1 MLNWRIIC
9 AESKLSRAIKS
20 WTCRFDGCS
29 STLFDNLGSFV
40 EHLHNTHNISDF
52 TYLKHAAQISE
63 AVFFIDT
70 SCMGRVDKNQ
80 QSLIVSEDLN
90 EMVEYFDRVEKNK
103 REKMIAF
110 NNKIMVTGKKD
121 SRAEYRHHGKP
132 IIRMQNLCSGSIYQ
146 QSMTTPSNLAKHPE
160 PETATSK
167 QESFKLALFDD
178 VNVEGFDPNNAEE
191 TAEESRLTSDIFYS
205 NHKSQRVEPLTAIK
219 QLIQAEFL
227 DGLTLAKRESQGSDP
242 ELIAES
248 PEKKTK
254 QFTAANI
261 RSEAPHALEKRFVS
275 SFGLGNL
282 TRK

>member
-1 MLNWRIIC
+1 MNWRIIS
-9 AESKLSRAIKS
+9 AESKLNRAIKS
-20 WTCRFDGCS
+20 WTCRFDSCS

-40 EHLHNTHNISDF
+40 EHLHNFHSISDF
-52 TYLKHAAQISE
+52 TYLNQAAQISE
-63 AVFFIDT
+63 AVSFIDT
-70 SCMGRVDKNQ
+70 SCMGRVGKKQ
-80 QSLIVSEDLN
+80 QSLIVSDDLN

-121 SRAEYRHHGKP
+121 SWAEYRHYDKP

-167 QESFKLALFDD
+167 QESFKSAFFDD

-191 TAEESRLTSDIFYS
+191 TAEESRLTSDIFNS
-205 NHKSQRVEPLTAIK
+205 NHKSQRVEPLTAMK
-219 QLIQAEFL
+219 QLIHAEFL
-227 DGLTLAKRESQGSDP
+227 DGLTLAKRESQGGDP

-254 QFTAANI
+254 QFTTANI
-261 RSEAPHALEKRFVS
+261 QSEASYPLEKRFVS